1 MYLLDTNVISETR
14 KPRPSPAV
22 MQWLQANDEL
32 LYLSVISL
40 GEIRMGIDRL
50 AEGAKRRALE
60 GWLSGLQERFEPA
73 IISFDRKAA
82 LAWGSLEAKLAKEGR
97 SVPTVDAQLAATA
110 LANNMVL
117 VTRDASHFAPT
128 RALLKNPWD

>member
-14 KPRPSPAV
+14 KPQPSAAV
-22 MQWLQANDEL
+22 MRWLEANDDL

-50 AEGAKRRALE
+50 AEGARRRALE
-60 GWLSGLQERFEPA
+60 GWLTGLQERFEAA

-82 LAWGSLEAKLAKEGR
+82 LAWGTLEAKLAKDGR
-97 SVPTVDAQLAATA
+97 PIPTVDAQLAASA
-110 LANNMVL
+110 LANDMVL
-117 VTRDASHFAPT
+117 ITRDTSHFEPT
-128 RALLKNPWD
+128 AVLLKNPWD